1 MAEEYLHDLYYNP
14 ESPASFGGVEAV
26 YRAAKEDS
34 KFQLSRNKI
43 KTWLRQQDTYTLH
56 RPVRYRFKR
65 NRVIVGGIDKE
76 READL
81 VVMDSLSKENNGYKY
96 ILTVTD
102 VLSKYAWVEPLKTK
116 SGENLV
122 KVLEKILKKGWKPEK
137 LHSDK
142 GTEFTNKLFQ
152 AFLKHKKITFFT
164 TYNETKASIV
174 ERFNRTLKGKN
185 VEIFHSEQHHK
196 IY

>member
-26 YRAAKEDS
+26 YRAAKEDG

-43 KTWLRQQDTYTLH
+43 RIWLRQKDTYTLH

-65 NRVIVGGIDKE
+65 NRVIVGGIDKAW
-76 READL
+76 EADL
-81 VVMDSLSKENNGYKY
+81 VIMDSLSKENNGYKY
-96 ILTVTD
+96 ILTVID

-122 KVLEKILKKGWKPEK
+122 KAFEKILKKGRKPEK

-152 AFLKHKKITFFT
+152 SFLKHKITFFT
-164 TYNETKASIV
+164 TYNQTKASLV
-174 ERFNRTLKGKN
+174 ERFNRALKVKN
-185 VEIFHSEQHHK
+185 VEIFYSEQHPK